1 MIAGDQTRATKRDLL
16 MRTKINTQP
25 EFDFQPSNLQVTNDY
40 FARYEAIS
48 EILDRNSAVIGL
60 AHRDLK
66 EALVP
71 ARDDKRG
78 GACQYTSDSILRI
91 LLCQILEGESLR
103 GTVIRID
110 DSSYLRRFT
119 RIYNGPM
126 VDFTHLCRLKNC
138 ITAETWKKINEGLA
152 RFAVDEEQIKG
163 DRLRIDTTA
172 FETNIH
178 WPTDSSLLWDTYRVL
193 AREIERLREWDPTL
207 VGSRHLQTKRV
218 KRLTLRIARASNKRG
233 RKPKKLKVPYGQLLG
248 HVEAILAWTA
258 EIIERSRSPH
268 WSGSLHGLEA
278 ARDTLDRYATLG
290 MLVVDQ
296 AQRRVLQG
304 ESVPND
310 EKIFSIFEEHTEL
323 LIRGKAGKPVEFGHM
338 VEIEQVDSKF
348 ISGYDVYRKRPTDSS
363 LVMPALERHTKLFGR
378 DPKVLAADKGYYGAA
393 DNLAEARERVE
404 LVSIPKPGGRSETEK
419 QRERSF
425 AFKIGQQFRAGV
437 EGSISFLKRA
447 LGMCR
452 CLSKG
457 WDHYQ
462 ATVGATVF
470 AHNLVVLA
478 RGYG

>member
-1 MIAGDQTRATKRDLL
+1 MIAGDETEATKRDLS

-25 EFDFQPSNLQVTNDY
+25 EFDFQPSNLKVTNDY
-40 FARYEAIS
+40 FERYEAIS
-48 EILDRNSAVIGL
+48 QILDQNPAIVGL
-60 AHRDLK
+60 AHRDL
-66 EALVP
+66 EVALAP
-71 ARDDKRG
+71 TGDDRRSG
-78 GACQYTSDSILRI
+78 SCRFTSDTILRI
-91 LLCQILEGESLR
+91 LICQILEGESLR
-103 GTVIRID
+103 GTVIRVD
-110 DSSYLRRFT
+110 DGSYLRRFT

-138 ITAETWKKINEGLA
+138 ISAETWKRINDSLA
-152 RFAVDEEQIKG
+152 RFAVEEKRIEG
-163 DRLRIDTTA
+163 ERLRIDTTA

-193 AREIERLREWDPTL
+193 AREIERLREVAPTL
-207 VGSRHLQTKRV
+207 VGNRHLQTKRV
-218 KRLTLRIARASNKRG
+218 KRIALRIARASNKRG
-233 RKPKKLKVPYGQLLG
+233 KKSKNLKPLYKQLLG
-248 HVEAILAWTA
+248 HVEAILAWAA
-258 EIIERSRSPH
+258 EIIDVTRSPE
-268 WSGSLHGLEA
+268 WSTYQLGLG
-278 ARDTLDRYATLG
+278 RTQGTLERYMTLG
-290 MLVVDQ
+290 LQIADQ
-296 AQRRVLQG
+296 ARRRALQG

-310 EKIFSIFEEHTEL
+310 EKLFSIFEEHTEL
-323 LIRGKAGKPVEFGHM
+323 LIRGKAGKPIEFGHM

-348 ISGYDVYRKRPTDSS
+348 ISGYDVYRKRPKDSS
-363 LVMPALERHTKLFGR
+363 LVMPALERHVKLFGR

-393 DNLAEARERVE
+393 GNLDEVRDRVE
-404 LVSIPKPGGRSETEK
+404 LVSIPKPGGRTETEK

-457 WDHYQ
+457 WDHYR